1 MIDKRTENKAV
12 KEMVK
17 GFIEIIED
25 PITKEVSNH
34 LNPYKKPTT
43 EDEWRELCILQAN
56 EMNKLYDEFIEQ
68 CDSNPDDPTTPAL
81 RRIVEGILNEYM
93 PNPDIAE
100 MLKAKY
106 EVGQD
111 LMERFNVLNG
121 IDESSFVWSKPF
133 RMFLHGKQKNFEVST
148 PYKKPDSIGVYKI
161 IHKPTNEI
169 VYIGKGNNVGGRLGR
184 HRGVF
189 LNKGKDMKNPGGTTN
204 PSVVGQHM
212 YKYDSRKS
220 NWLCSFMI
228 TKNEDIALKAEL
240 QLQEKYRPM
249 FNSIT
254 LAGVKT

>member
-12 KEMVK
+12 KESIK

-25 PITKEVSNH
+25 PITKEVANH
-34 LNPYKKPTT
+34 LHPYKKPTT
-43 EDEWRELCILQAN
+43 EDEWRELAIKQSTEIN
-56 EMNKLYDEFIEQ
+56 ELYNELIEKT
-68 CDSNPDDPTTPAL
+68 NAENMPVLA
-81 RRIVEGILNEYM
+81 RIMGGVIKEYM

-111 LMERFNVLNG
+111 LMERFNVLNS
-121 IDESSFVWSKPF
+121 INESSFVWSKPF
-133 RMFLHGKQKNFEVST
+133 RMFLHGKQKRFEVST
-148 PYKKPDSIGVYKI
+148 PSKKGVYKI
-161 IHKPTNEI
+161 IYKPTNEI
-169 VYIGKGNNVGGRLGR
+169 VYIGKGNNVGCRLGR

-212 YKYDSRKS
+212 YRYDSRKS

-228 TKNEDIALKAEL
+228 TNNEDIALKAEF
-240 QLQEKYRPM
+240 QLQEKYKPM
-249 FNSIT
+249 FNSLV